1 MFLHFGYH
9 RLPSLRMRIPDRD
22 DGTWVAQIGEKL
34 CTHVLGIIT
43 ERLRDATLPCRFS
56 NSHSIL
62 RVSLVNRG
70 RPTKRAS
77 NNDGCPT
84 VRLSTSRLRALETS
98 PDLVSKDMGRFASSK
113 CDCKEFSTF
122 LPDVHR
128 GPWYCMSPGP
138 IWGNPPPWLH
148 PRRLVTPSFA
158 RTMEKKTWFSPK
170 SGTLNSHKNEACLI
184 SGQSTNFEVLTR
196 MAQTQITLRQFKMT
210 MVLCWG

>member
-1 MFLHFGYH
+1 MHRLLFSQSFVSLIKQLEENWQANSMFLHFGYH

-22 DGTWVAQIGEKL
+22 DGTCVAQIGEKL

-84 VRLSTSRLRALETS
+84 VRLSTSRLRASETS
-98 PDLVSKDMGRFASSK
+98 PDLVSK
-113 CDCKEFSTF
+113 T
-122 LPDVHR
+122 
-128 GPWYCMSPGP
+128 
-138 IWGNPPPWLH
+138 WGDSPPPSAIVRSF
-148 PRRLVTPSFA
+148 PPSCPMC
-158 RTMEKKTWFSPK
+158 TVCTVDHD
-170 SGTLNSHKNEACLI
+170 TACLQAPFGEI
-184 SGQSTNFEVLTR
+184 PRHGYIR
-196 MAQTQITLRQFKMT
+196 DD
-210 MVLCWG
+210 W